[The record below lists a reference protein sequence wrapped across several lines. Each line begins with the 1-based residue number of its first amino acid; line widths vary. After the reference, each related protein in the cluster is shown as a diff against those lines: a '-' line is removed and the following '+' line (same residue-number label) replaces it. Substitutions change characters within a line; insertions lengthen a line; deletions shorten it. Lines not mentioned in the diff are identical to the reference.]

1 MFLELYFYHVG
12 FVKEENVG
20 ICQPYIR
27 YIVHRRSRNDILW
40 RKIAENGQKTADI
53 SASGDLS
60 PI

>member
-27 YIVHRRSRNDILW
+27 YIVYRE
-40 RKIAENGQKTADI
+40 K
-53 SASGDLS
+53 
-60 PI
+60 